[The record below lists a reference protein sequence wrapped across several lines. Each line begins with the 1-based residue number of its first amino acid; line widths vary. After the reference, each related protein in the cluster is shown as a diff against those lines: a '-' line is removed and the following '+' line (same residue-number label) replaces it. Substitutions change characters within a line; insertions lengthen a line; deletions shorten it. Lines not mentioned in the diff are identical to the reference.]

1 MRQLFW
7 DYGESVSGCLN
18 LPQTWHSEVALS
30 SLRQVETNIYKRNR
44 TQCNA
49 TRLISHRMNSADA
62 FHFTHVDGDVKC
74 KFLDNW
80 YYIITDWGTYFT
92 LPAPV
97 ITGITIQ

>member
-1 MRQLFW
+1 
-7 DYGESVSGCLN
+7 
-18 LPQTWHSEVALS
+18 
-30 SLRQVETNIYKRNR
+30 
-44 TQCNA
+44 
-49 TRLISHRMNSADA
+49 MNSADA